1 MNNLDKKINELKK
14 KKEKEK
20 EDSKKR
26 KEKEREIEKKENDFF
41 KKNLSQYKKKLKD
54 LVKLLSQ
61 DKDNIWKLS
70 LRNLNYTFIINFET
84 YGFDFRD
91 HPFIDVSLKV
101 YIDKYIK
108 NKKHSYLEVQIYEG
122 WNENSSYYPKY
133 FTERFNPE
141 DKKSYDLS
149 AQNVWRT
156 IFPDY
161 RIKHKKFELNEAEN
175 AFNYFVDQII
185 NFSKIDYSKL

>member
-1 MNNLDKKINELKK
+1 MNNLEKKINELKEKK
-14 KKEKEK
+14 KKEKNEN
-20 EDSKKR
+20 KKK
-26 KEKEREIEKKENDFF
+26 KEKEREIEKKKYIFY
-41 KKNLSQYKKKLKD
+41 KKNLTHYKKKLKN
-54 LVKLLSQ
+54 LIKLLSE

-70 LRNLNYTFIINFET
+70 LRKLDYVFQVDFET
-84 YGFDFRD
+84 YPFDHRD
-91 HPFIDVSLKV
+91 HPIIDISLKV
-101 YIDKYIK
+101 YIDNYIK

-133 FTERFNPE
+133 FTERFNLE

-161 RIKHKKFELNEAEN
+161 RIKRKEFKLSDTEN
-175 AFNYFVDQII
+175 AFSYFVDQII
-185 NFSKIDYSKL
+185 NVSKIDYSKL